1 MRLIALSAGIEA
13 PTERF
18 SGIVHSVFNRAC
30 NIGLTDGALLTLV
43 SSEKPN
49 VPNGLRIETP
59 VRFAFPDF
67 VRVGEPAACRGGTV
81 RFAQSV
87 LSIDLWTAGCWHIDL
102 SGLRIDLHRRD
113 QAAAWLVAW
122 HTLRQYQRGSMI
134 SAIIAAT
141 ARAKGAFVTVP
152 ALLKA
157 TKSLQVEQACA
168 AIEPLIGL
176 GPGLTPAGDDF
187 LVGYLAGLWSAASFD
202 NARLRFLA
210 SVGAWLSEA
219 ASQTNVIS
227 RAHIQSAVRGHA
239 SEPIA
244 RLAQQLDRADTIDSI
259 RAETQAALQIGHS
272 SGTDGVAG
280 LLFGCAVW
288 TKPSLPASHCA
299 GSPSA

>member
-1 MRLIALSAGIEA
+1 MRLFALTAGIEA

-18 SGIVHSVFNRAC
+18 SGIVHSVFDRAC
-30 NIGLTDGALLTLV
+30 NIGLEAGALLTLV

-49 VPNGLRIETP
+49 VPNGLRIKTP

-81 RFAQSV
+81 RFTQSV
-87 LSIDLWTAGCWHIDL
+87 LSIDLWTATCWHIAL

-113 QAAAWLVAW
+113 QAAAWTVAW
-122 HTLRQYQRGSMI
+122 QTLRQYQRGDTI
-134 SAIIAAT
+134 SAIIEAM
-141 ARAKGAFVTVP
+141 ARAEGAFVTVP
-152 ALLKA
+152 ALLEA
-157 TKSLQVEQACA
+157 TEALHAEEACA
-168 AIEPLIGL
+168 AIGPLIGL

-187 LVGYLAGLWSAASFD
+187 LVGYLAGLWSTAGSD
-202 NARLRFLA
+202 TARLRFLA

-227 RAHIQSAVRGHA
+227 QAYIQSAVRGHA

-244 RLAQQLDRADTIDSI
+244 RLAQRLDRAKTIDNV
-259 RAETQAALQIGHS
+259 RAETEAALQIGHS

-280 LLFGCAVW
+280 LLFGCAAW
-288 TKPSLPASHCA
+288 TRPSLPVSRCLGLPCA
-299 GSPSA
+299 